1 MAVTVPDDGCQPEA
15 VTRLVV
21 EGARALGFHRVG
33 VTAAAPAAGHARFVA
48 WLAAGYAGEMAYLAD
63 PAAVRDRRDVRAVC
77 AEARSVVVV
86 ALSYGGPPVP
96 VPPGR
101 GVIAR
106 YARGRDYHMI
116 MKEKLAALADR
127 VAAGLGR
134 PVVSRPCVDTA
145 PVLERDLGERAGIG
159 FVGKNTLLI
168 APGVGSNVL
177 LGELLLDVEAAP
189 TRDAD
194 EPARKRCGSCR
205 ACLDACPT
213 GAFVDSF
220 VLDARRCISYLTIE
234 HRGTIPRELRPRMG
248 AMIFGCDICQ
258 NVCPFN
264 AAGSEPAPEL
274 AALRDPPDLVALLD
288 LGAAQFRRFVR
299 RTALRRI
306 HRAQLLRNVCV
317 ALGNAGDARA
327 IPSLRRAMVREGAL
341 VRAHAAWALGRLG
354 DAAWLSD
361 RLAVEDDLSVRG
373 ELDTAI
379 AEG

>member
-1 MAVTVPDDGCQPEA
+1 MVEA
-15 VTRLVV
+15 
-21 EGARALGFHRVG
+21 ARALGFHRVG
-33 VTAAAPAAGHARFVA
+33 VSAAAPAATHDRFVA

-63 PAAVRDRRDVRAVC
+63 PGAVRDRRDVRSVC

-86 ALSYGGPPVP
+86 ALSYGGPPGP
-96 VPPGR
+96 APPGR

-106 YARGRDYHMI
+106 YARGRDYHMV
-116 MKEKLAALADR
+116 MKDKLGALADR

-134 PVVSRPCVDTA
+134 AVVARPCVDTA

-168 APGVGSNVL
+168 APGLGSNVL

-189 TRDAD
+189 TRDGD
-194 EPARKRCGSCR
+194 EPARRRCGSCR

-213 GAFVDSF
+213 GAFASAF

-234 HRGTIPRELRPRMG
+234 HVGAIPRELRPRMG
-248 AMIFGCDICQ
+248 AMIFGCDVCQ
-258 NVCPFN
+258 DVCPFN

-274 AALRDPPDLVALLD
+274 RPAREPPDLIALLD

-317 ALGNAGDARA
+317 ALGNVGDAAA
-327 IPSLRRAMVREGAL
+327 IPALRRAMEREGAL

-354 DAAWLSD
+354 DAAWLAE
-361 RLAVEDDLSVRG
+361 RRGVEHDPAVRG

-379 AEG
+379 AGG